1 MIRNTS
7 CRCLVALLAAWSVAP
22 AIARADAYSW
32 GGEFGNVTVRVDD
45 VGFHDGFGSDS
56 WQSEAATE
64 FAEWAARANALLPRG
79 THLLV
84 SRTPEEDFLFFELTT
99 DRRISRVQSSVS
111 SFDPGDAEKEATL
124 LHELSIAVHHVASP
138 QSHPIPIYS
147 VQLFASAT
155 ASDAR
160 RFADRQEAR
169 GVRSDSD
176 FFYQRCHP
184 CTEPP
189 QLHVVERDDGRIFRV
204 ILGVFANRRDAT
216 RALRRLERRY
226 GLTGFVRTL

>member
-1 MIRNTS
+1 MRIACS
-7 CRCLVALLAAWSVAP
+7 GCLVGLLATGSFAP

-32 GGEFGNVTVRVDD
+32 GGELGNVTVRVDG
-45 VGFHDGFGSDS
+45 VGFHDGFGSDG
-56 WQSEAATE
+56 WQVEAATE

-79 THLLV
+79 THLFL
-84 SRTPEEDFLFFELTT
+84 SRTPEEDLLFFELTT
-99 DRRISRVQSSVS
+99 GGRISRVQSSVS

-124 LHELSIAVHHVASP
+124 LHELSIAVHHCASP
-138 QSHPIPIYS
+138 PSHPLPIYS

-155 ASDAR
+155 ASNAR

-169 GVRSDSD
+169 GVRSDTD

-189 QLHVVERDDGRIFRV
+189 QLHVVERDDGSTFRV
-204 ILGVFANRRDAT
+204 ILGVFANRRAAA
-216 RALRRLERRY
+216 RALRRVERRY
-226 GLTGFVRTL
+226 GLTGFVRTI